1 MKSFA
6 LNRRVLTTVWVVL
19 VCSLL
24 TSSKLYAQV
33 DTGLILGTV
42 KDQTNAVV
50 AGAVV
55 ILINEATNVT
65 LKTTTNS
72 LGGYQFSAMRVGTY
86 TVSAV
91 AGGFAQVSHQ
101 HLSLNIQQS
110 LVIDFTL

>member
-24 TSSKLYAQV
+24 TSSKLYAPV

-42 KDQTNAVV
+42 KDALV

-55 ILINEATNVT
+55 TLINEATNVT